1 MASLSVS
8 IYILCVLKA
17 IIYSHLCIMVE
28 ADHFGHEF
36 LLDEKINFSEI
47 DKETVE
53 TSTVAISYLNLDF
66 IENSTGV
73 VYHKMIELGNSIIS
87 KIREYSISLPILLFL
102 GYISLNNIST
112 YYKNNGTPSIIQK
125 EGDPDVIIIGAGI
138 AGCAVAKGLADTG
151 KKVVIFEKKLESNI
165 HRMVGEFL
173 QPGGIKAL
181 KQLGLEDCIVGIEEI
196 VNYGYAISI
205 PGNQS
210 IVLNFPNT
218 NEGVEVSG
226 RSFRYGCLVEN
237 LRKKILEHDNI
248 QVIEKRVNSL
258 LEYNDLVIG
267 VNYKEDAQVEMY
279 SPLVI
284 VCDGSFSR
292 LRKKYIDNEPVTN
305 SYYVG
310 LILENIVLPHRN
322 YGNVFLTDPY
332 PVLSYQICENETR
345 ILIEIPRDYKRK
357 QDAVGYILQNI
368 VHQLPIYLQ
377 PEIVKAVRTNSRIMP
392 IQELFPVAP
401 NKQGLWFLGDSWN
414 MRHPLTGGGMT
425 VAFKDAVLV
434 SKILED
440 APLDSISVY
449 IVIVYR

>member
-181 KQLGLEDCIVGIEEI
+181 KQLGLEGTQLSSGIQHRNEI
-196 VNYGYAISI
+196 VI
-205 PGNQS
+205 
-210 IVLNFPNT
+210 
-218 NEGVEVSG
+218 
-226 RSFRYGCLVEN
+226 
-237 LRKKILEHDNI
+237 
-248 QVIEKRVNSL
+248 
-258 LEYNDLVIG
+258 
-267 VNYKEDAQVEMY
+267 
-279 SPLVI
+279 
-284 VCDGSFSR
+284 
-292 LRKKYIDNEPVTN
+292 PVT
-305 SYYVG
+305 
-310 LILENIVLPHRN
+310 
-322 YGNVFLTDPY
+322 
-332 PVLSYQICENETR
+332 
-345 ILIEIPRDYKRK
+345 
-357 QDAVGYILQNI
+357 
-368 VHQLPIYLQ
+368 IY
-377 PEIVKAVRTNSRIMP
+377 
-392 IQELFPVAP
+392 
-401 NKQGLWFLGDSWN
+401 
-414 MRHPLTGGGMT
+414 
-425 VAFKDAVLV
+425 
-434 SKILED
+434 
-440 APLDSISVY
+440 
-449 IVIVYR
+449 